1 MSDISCQ
8 PAKSLVD
15 GILYSKP
22 TPKVPALLWGIQH
35 EDKARTAYKELTSS
49 VHDNFTLSITGLHVN
64 VSCPHLGASPD
75 GMIKCSCCGKGILE
89 IKCPYSVHDGVPK
102 DVYFLKET
110 RQHQYYYQVQGQMGI
125 LEYSYC
131 DFVVWTP
138 HDIVIERIMFDQPFF
153 DTMKKQLD
161 LFFVK
166 VILPKILIG
175 EKKMIIIPV
184 KRKKYFVTVE
194 RGNLVKW

>member
-1 MSDISCQ
+1 
-8 PAKSLVD
+8 
-15 GILYSKP
+15 
-22 TPKVPALLWGIQH
+22 
-35 EDKARTAYKELTSS
+35 
-49 VHDNFTLSITGLHVN
+49 
-64 VSCPHLGASPD
+64 
-75 GMIKCSCCGKGILE
+75 MIKCSCCGKGILE
-89 IKCPYSVHDGVPK
+89 IKCPYSVRDGVPK
-102 DVYFLKET
+102 DVYFLKENKLA

-175 EKKMIIIPV
+175 EKKYDHHFSE
-184 KRKKYFVTVE
+184 KEKYF
-194 RGNLVKW
+194 NLVKW